1 MVAPTL
7 LALDFDGVLC
17 DGLLEYFETSW
28 KAYCQVFEPAETTPP
43 PGLAEQFYPLRP
55 VIETGWEM
63 PMVLHALLTGI
74 AADDI
79 LQNWRQI
86 VPTLLA
92 KAGLT
97 AEQVMTAVDGTRDR
111 WIQAD
116 LDGWLALHRTYPGTL
131 TWLQQML
138 TSDLRTVIISTK
150 EGRFIHAFLQQ
161 QGIEM
166 PRAQIFGKEVRQ
178 PKTETLRQLL
188 AKHPGREAEPTRLWF
203 VEDRYKTLQKV
214 EVQPDLNDVSLFLV
228 DWGYNTAAE
237 RDEAR
242 RDARVNLL
250 SLSTIVQEFSAWVT
264 PA

>member
-43 PGLAEQFYPLRP
+43 PDLAEQFYPLRP

-63 PMVLHALLTGI
+63 PMVLHALLKGI
-74 AADDI
+74 AAEDI

-86 VPTLLA
+86 VPTLLTE
-92 KAGLT
+92 AGLT
-97 AEQVMTAVDGTRDR
+97 SGQVMTAVDGIRDR

-116 LDGWLALHRTYPGTL
+116 LNGWLELHRTYPGTL
-131 TWLQQML
+131 DWLQNL
-138 TSDLRTVIISTK
+138 LASDLHTVIISTK
-150 EGRFIHAFLQQ
+150 EGRFIHAILQQ
-161 QGIEM
+161 QGLEM
-166 PRAQIFGKEVRQ
+166 PREQILGKEVQQ

-188 AKHPGREAEPTRLWF
+188 AQYPGSSAEPTRLWF

-214 EVQPDLNDVSLFLV
+214 EAEADLNDVSLFLV

-237 RDEAR
+237 REEAR
-242 RDARVNLL
+242 RDSRVNLL
-250 SLSTIVQEFSAWVT
+250 SLSTIVQEFSAWVEPT
-264 PA
+264 

>member
-28 KAYCQVFEPAETTPP
+28 KAYCQIFKPAKTTPP
-43 PGLAEQFYPLRP
+43 PGLADQFYPLRP

-63 PMVLHALLTGI
+63 PMVLHALLQGI
-74 AADDI
+74 QADDI
-79 LQNWRQI
+79 LQDWRQI

-92 KAGLT
+92 QADLT

-116 LDGWLALHRTYPGTL
+116 LDGWLGLHRTYPGTL
-131 TWLQQML
+131 PWLQQVL
-138 TSDLRTVIISTK
+138 ASEVKTVIISTK

-161 QGIEM
+161 QGVEM
-166 PRAQIFGKEVRQ
+166 PRAQIFGKEVQQ

-188 AKHPGREAEPTRLWF
+188 AQHPGSSTDPTRLWF
-203 VEDRYKTLQKV
+203 VEDRYKTLQKI
-214 EVQPDLNDVSLFLV
+214 EAQADLNGVELFLV

-237 RDEAR
+237 RDAAG
-242 RDARVNLL
+242 RDDRVHLL
-250 SLSTIVQEFSAWVT
+250 SLSTIVQEFSAWT
-264 PA
+264 EPA